1 MPRSYLWLIPLSL
14 VWPVLHLLVFAYRF
28 GRVDQAILIESW
40 LFLLMGLVSGIVLL
54 FLLEKATS
62 RTQKISILV
71 GYLLLTPIGFVGS
84 LLSGLMFPPAI
95 GVILYGAL
103 PLSIGAALGYAAGRF
118 WSR

>member
-14 VWPVLHLLVFAYRF
+14 VWPLLHLMVFAYRF
-28 GRVDQAILIESW
+28 SRIDQAILAESW
-40 LFLLMGLVSGIVLL
+40 VFLLMGLVSGVVLL
-54 FLLEKATS
+54 FLMEKAKN
-62 RTQKISILV
+62 RTQKMSTLV
-71 GYLLLTPIGFVGS
+71 GYLLLTPIAFVGS

-118 WSR
+118 LNR